1 LFKPLERV
9 EIVAIL
15 GSLGLLLLVIELV
28 RRKKLAEGYS
38 LVWLL
43 TAVVLLGLSLSRD
56 SLNILAALLGIFYP
70 PSALF
75 VVAFGFV
82 LVILLNFSLL
92 VSRLSQQS
100 RELAQQVAIL
110 DLKLRD
116 LEKRQPDPPPP
127 FPARE
132 GGVSPRSA
140 RRSGEGPGEGL

>member
-1 LFKPLERV
+1 LFEPIERV
-9 EIVAIL
+9 EMVAIL
-15 GSLGLLLLVIELV
+15 GSLGLLLLIVELV

-43 TAVVLLGLSLSRD
+43 TAIVLLGLSMSRD
-56 SLNILAALLGIFYP
+56 SLNSLAALLGIFYP

-92 VSRLSQQS
+92 VSHLSQQN

-110 DLKLRD
+110 DLKLRR
-116 LEKRQPDPPPP
+116 LEKLVTPPAHVPQVQ
-127 FPARE
+127 ADE
-132 GGVSPRSA
+132 D
-140 RRSGEGPGEGL
+140 ET